1 MMIMMI
7 MDHDDP
13 GAGSVKP
20 QLSRLQ
26 KIGVTYQEFALR
38 WSLWFIVIIIIT
50 KLMIRYRYCV
60 IIKLII
66 RDEEDE
72 DIFEKLRP
80 AADWIE
86 NALQVMIIMIWY
98 DIIWYDYCHYY
109 CHYDHDNEN
118 HNHLS
123 MLREKQW
130 SGGRS
135 SAGQLLCRHK
145 QVRPSENTKDV
156 TNKSF

>member
-38 WSLWFIVIIIIT
+38 WSLWLVVIIIIT

-86 NALQVMIIMIWY
+86 NALQVMIIMI
-98 DIIWYDYCHYY
+98 IFY

-118 HNHLS
+118 HNHDHHLS

-130 SGGRS
+130 SGGRP

-145 QVRPSENTKDV
+145 QVGPSENTKDV

>member
-38 WSLWFIVIIIIT
+38 WSLWLVVIIIIT

-86 NALQVMIIMIWY
+86 NALQVMIIMIISIVIMIMIMR
-98 DIIWYDYCHYY
+98 IIITIIICQ
-109 CHYDHDNEN
+109 CCER
-118 HNHLS
+118 HND
-123 MLREKQW
+123 Q
-130 SGGRS
+130 GGGQVLVNCY
-135 SAGQLLCRHK
+135 AGTSRWGRVKTQK
-145 QVRPSENTKDV
+145 M
-156 TNKSF
+156 

>member
-1 MMIMMI
+1 MI

-38 WSLWFIVIIIIT
+38 WSLWFVIIIT

-86 NALQVMIIMIWY
+86 NALQVMIIFMI
-98 DIIWYDYCHYY
+98 IIIIIMIMIMRIIITIIICQCCERNND
-109 CHYDHDNEN
+109 
-118 HNHLS
+118 
-123 MLREKQW
+123 Q
-130 SGGRS
+130 GGGQVLVNCY
-135 SAGQLLCRHK
+135 AGTSRWGRVKTQK
-145 QVRPSENTKDV
+145 M
-156 TNKSF
+156 